1 MLCIVL
7 NTDTWS
13 PQLGKSKSLTGWI
26 FLIQVDM
33 LWLANP
39 CSGRRLAILIFF
51 PVTTHLSTQ
60 VISWQGKTQMSWASR
75 GLFWPLTFW
84 KSCFLSVKV
93 QTGHR
98 MWNLLFRKKNLDSL
112 PSPAQWQRRVNPLS
126 NISRNWEKCQQKT
139 FTLASRAD

>member
-13 PQLGKSKSLTGWI
+13 PQLRKSKSLTGWI
-26 FLIQVDM
+26 FRIQVDM
-33 LWLANP
+33 LRLANP
-39 CSGRRLAILIFF
+39 CSGRHLAILIFF

-60 VISWQGKTQMSWASR
+60 VISWQGKTQMSWGQQWTIVAPDILEELLSKC
-75 GLFWPLTFW
+75 
-84 KSCFLSVKV
+84 KSK
-93 QTGHR
+93 TGHR